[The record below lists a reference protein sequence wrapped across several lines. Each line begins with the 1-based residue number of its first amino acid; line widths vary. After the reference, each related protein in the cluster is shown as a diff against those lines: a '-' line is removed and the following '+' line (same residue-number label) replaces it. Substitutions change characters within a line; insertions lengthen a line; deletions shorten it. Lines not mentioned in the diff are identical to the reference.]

1 MIADISGLICDGA
14 KSSCA
19 LKIASSL
26 ASAMQCAQ
34 LALAGV
40 SAGSL
45 DGIIT
50 EDVETTIHNLGNL
63 GCEGMEPADRVILNM
78 MISK

>member
-14 KSSCA
+14 KSGCA
-19 LKIASSL
+19 LKIATSV

-40 SAGSL
+40 SAGCL
-45 DGIIT
+45 DGIIAT
-50 EDVETTIHNLGNL
+50 DVEQTIRNLGSLGNL
-63 GCEGMEPADRVILNM
+63 GMQTTDRVILDM
-78 MISK
+78 MIAK